1 MGIRPVNRK
10 RLSMDKVFIEQLEV
24 ITTIGVYD
32 WEQQI
37 KQKLV
42 LDLEMAQDNRAA
54 GKSDDVADALDY
66 AQVSQAVLEH
76 IEQGRFLLVERVAEE
91 VAELIMTRFAV
102 PWIRIRLTKPGAVP
116 QAKGVGV
123 IIERARG

>member
-1 MGIRPVNRK
+1 MT
-10 RLSMDKVFIEQLEV
+10 MDKVFIEQLEV

-42 LDLEMAQDNRAA
+42 LDIEMAHDNRPA
-54 GKSDDVADALDY
+54 GKSDDVVDALDY
-66 AQVSQAVLEH
+66 AKVSEAVLNH

-91 VAELIMTRFAV
+91 VAELVMTTFNV
-102 PWIRIRLTKPGAVP
+102 PWIRIRLAKPGAVA
-116 QAKGVGV
+116 QAKAVGV
-123 IIERARG
+123 VIERGKA

>member
-1 MGIRPVNRK
+1 MA
-10 RLSMDKVFIEQLEV
+10 LDKVFIEQLEV

-42 LDLEMAQDNRAA
+42 LDIEMAHDNRPA

-66 AQVSQAVLEH
+66 AQVSEAVLNH
-76 IEQGRFLLVERVAEE
+76 IESGRFILVERVAEE
-91 VAELIMTRFAV
+91 VAELIMTQFSV
-102 PWIRIRLTKPGAVP
+102 PWIRIRLAKPGAVP
-116 QAKGVGV
+116 QARAVGV
-123 IIERARG
+123 VIERGQA